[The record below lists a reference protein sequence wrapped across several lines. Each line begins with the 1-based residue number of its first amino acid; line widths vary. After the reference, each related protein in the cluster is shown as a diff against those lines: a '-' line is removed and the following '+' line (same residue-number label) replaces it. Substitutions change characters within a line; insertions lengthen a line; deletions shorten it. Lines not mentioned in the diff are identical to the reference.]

1 MDYFNYKEEE
11 ENRNER
17 AAAFTE
23 MLREEGRNN
32 G

>member
-1 MDYFNYKEEE
+1 MEYFDRKEEE
-11 ENRNER
+11 KNRNER
-17 AAAFTE
+17 TAAFTE